1 MNNIDD
7 FWLADGNLYYKIKNN
22 FFCNTNKILLS
33 PDAVINSKFEKI
45 FLYDDSSLY
54 ELNSL
59 LKKKEVFHSYNSSNI
74 EYVGNDYYRVFKREN
89 NDLFKNELYLNE
101 ILKWRFTEDNWIK
114 NPTHLFLFS
123 KKFDFSRIFSR
134 DIHTGDTLWHFSVSE
149 LGRWIDMGEERE
161 GKIIGP
167 IVECNGVLIMGVSG
181 NRIIGLE
188 KNTGK
193 LLWNNQYPPSGS
205 GYLVYKESAYSLHQ
219 HFCKLNPKTGEETV
233 LFPYYPVFDE
243 QHADA
248 YCIDIIT
255 DNYYIS
261 VGRLDCVILK
271 WDILTGQIV
280 WRHEIYPPKKTGRR
294 GITLKGDILD
304 PVQYHQGKLYILT
317 SDKILHVFDV
327 R

>member
-1 MNNIDD
+1 
-7 FWLADGNLYYKIKNN
+7 
-22 FFCNTNKILLS
+22 
-33 PDAVINSKFEKI
+33 
-45 FLYDDSSLY
+45 
-54 ELNSL
+54 
-59 LKKKEVFHSYNSSNI
+59 
-74 EYVGNDYYRVFKREN
+74 
-89 NDLFKNELYLNE
+89 
-101 ILKWRFTEDNWIK
+101 
-114 NPTHLFLFS
+114 
-123 KKFDFSRIFSR
+123 
-134 DIHTGDTLWHFSVSE
+134 
-149 LGRWIDMGEERE
+149 
-161 GKIIGP
+161 
-167 IVECNGVLIMGVSG
+167 
-181 NRIIGLE
+181 
-188 KNTGK
+188 
-193 LLWNNQYPPSGS
+193 
-205 GYLVYKESAYSLHQ
+205 LVYKESAYSLHQ
-219 HFCKLNPKTGEETV
+219 HFCKLNPKTGKETV

-304 PVQYHQGKLYILT
+304 PVQYHQGKLYVLT